1 MASERVWRPKM
12 VVWWLNDEGQKA
24 VKYSQLKERHRI
36 ERQGPNFEFP
46 ANRRLQT
53 PAEFDYVFKN
63 NRYRVGCDEFLVLAV
78 ANDHLTSRIGIVIGK
93 KTARLAVD
101 RNKIKRLARES
112 FRTSFNKGLFVDIVL
127 IVRPPAN
134 NVVKT
139 ELMNILK
146 SGWHRLE
153 KKIVAA
159 DSNG

>member
-1 MASERVWRPKM
+1 
-12 VVWWLNDEGQKA
+12 
-24 VKYSQLKERHRI
+24 
-36 ERQGPNFEFP
+36 
-46 ANRRLQT
+46 
-53 PAEFDYVFKN
+53 
-63 NRYRVGCDEFLVLAV
+63 VLAV